1 MDMEEFDI
9 SRILLII
16 IDIMINATI
25 GIIRKSIVH
34 DILYGISI
42 SQCVFYSSPVFS
54 NSLAEQTLYNLDSI
68 SQSIYI
74 FFGVIV
80 PAFVIAVFIV
90 KLSDFENYWNYFEEN
105 PSKAEK
111 LLYFFIGLIVQL
123 ILH

>member
-9 SRILLII
+9 FRILLII
-16 IDIMINATI
+16 IDIMINAVI

-54 NSLAEQTLYNLDSI
+54 NSLAKQILYNLDSI
-68 SQSIYI
+68 SPIIYM
-74 FFGVIV
+74 FFEVIV
-80 PAFVIAVFIV
+80 PPFVIAEFIV
-90 KLSDFENYWNYFEEN
+90 KLSDFENYWNYFEED

-111 LLYFFIGLIVQL
+111 LLYFFIGIIVQL